1 MQEALE
7 GWKGLVGRACVA
19 LGWPC
24 TERAARVHATGVELA
39 FAAPFDQ
46 LLTATEINEWAWQRA
61 LEAMGQAFPRPQAP
75 GHPAV
80 WDEASAFTTLRALA
94 AEERDLGLTALVREA
109 AVRGLPVL
117 LDDRHLSLGAGRR
130 GRTWPLGA
138 LPPPQA
144 VPWEDL
150 GAIPTALVT
159 GSNGKTTT
167 VRLLAALAAAQG
179 QVPGHC
185 CTDGVVV
192 GGRQLESGDYSGPG
206 GARTVLR
213 HPAVEVAILETARGG
228 ILRRGLAVDRA
239 DAAVVTNISADH
251 FGEYGIHGLEDLA
264 DAKLVVARP
273 LGLTGLLVLNAED
286 PVLAERAAGLPCTAG
301 WFGLDFGHPRLAGAA
316 AACGVRE
323 GRLRLRWQGRE
334 HDLGDVRAMPLS
346 AGGAATYNIANL
358 AAAALAAAALGLDPE
373 GFAGVLGRF
382 GRDRR
387 DNPGRLETWRIGGVT
402 VLMDYAHNPEGLAG
416 LLGVARAFLGQGDV
430 PGRLGLLLSQAG
442 NREDDAI
449 RALAA
454 TAAAFHPDQVI
465 LKDLAEYLRGRE
477 HGEVPAILAEE
488 LSRRGLGADRLRTV
502 VEESD
507 AVGGLLAWARPGDVL
522 VMPIHGPKARAAV
535 AEMLDGLA
543 SMGWVPGA
551 QP

>member
-1 MQEALE
+1 ME
-7 GWKGLVGRACVA
+7 V
-19 LGWPC
+19 
-24 TERAARVHATGVELA
+24 
-39 FAAPFDQ
+39 
-46 LLTATEINEWAWQRA
+46 NEWAWQAALDRA
-61 LEAMGQAFPRPQAP
+61 GAPFPRPHAP
-75 GHPAV
+75 GHPAA
-80 WDEASAFTTLRALA
+80 WDEASAFATLRAFAA
-94 AEERDLGLTALVREA
+94 AEARPALRRLLDEA
-109 AVRGLPVL
+109 GRRGLPALSDDQL
-117 LDDRHLSLGAGRR
+117 LTLGAGRW
-130 GRTWPLGA
+130 GRSWPVA
-138 LPPPQA
+138 APPA
-144 VPWEDL
+144 VDEVPWEAL
-150 GAIPTALVT
+150 RAIPTALVT

-179 QVPGHC
+179 LAPGHC

-192 GGRQLESGDYSGPG
+192 AGRLLEAGDYSGPG

-213 HPAVEVAILETARGG
+213 HPEVEMAVLETARGG
-228 ILRRGLAVDRA
+228 ILRRGLAVQRA

-264 DAKLVVARP
+264 DAKLAVARA
-273 LGLTGLLVLNAED
+273 LGAKGLLALNAED
-286 PVLAERAAGLPCTAG
+286 PVLAARAEGLPCAVG
-301 WFGLDFGHPRLAGAA
+301 WFALDYGHPRLAASP
-316 AACGVRE
+316 AACGLRG
-323 GRLRLRWQGRE
+323 GRLLLRWRGRE
-334 HDLGDVRAMPLS
+334 HDLGDVRGMPLS

-358 AAAALAAAALGLDPE
+358 AAAAIAAAALGLDPE

-416 LLGVARAFLGQGDV
+416 LLGVARAFLGHGDV

-488 LSRRGLGADRLRTV
+488 LSRRGLGADRMRTV

>member
-1 MQEALE
+1 ML
-7 GWKGLVGRACVA
+7 RAADV
-19 LGWPC
+19 LGWPSP
-24 TERAARVHATGVELA
+24 EPVARVHATGAELA
-39 FAAPFDQ
+39 LAAPVDQ
-46 LLTATEINEWAWQRA
+46 LFTATEVNEWAWQAA
-61 LEAMGQAFPRPQAP
+61 LDRVGASFSRFHAP

-80 WDEASAFTTLRALA
+80 WDEASALGTLGAFAA
-94 AEERDLGLTALVREA
+94 AEARPALRRLLDEASRRDLPA
-109 AVRGLPVL
+109 L
-117 LDDRHLSLGAGRR
+117 LDDQLLTLGAGRW
-130 GRTWPLGA
+130 GRSWPLAA
-138 LPPPQA
+138 LPGVDE
-144 VPWEDL
+144 VPWAAL
-150 GAIPTALVT
+150 RALPTALVT

-167 VRLLAALAAAQG
+167 VRLLATLAAAQG
-179 QVPGHC
+179 LAPGHC

-192 GGRQLESGDYSGPG
+192 AGRLLEAGDYSGPG

-213 HPAVEVAILETARGG
+213 HPDVEVAVLETARGG

-239 DAAVVTNISADH
+239 DVAVVTNISADH

-264 DAKLVVARP
+264 DAKLVVARA
-273 LGLTGLLVLNAED
+273 LGPERLLVLNAED
-286 PVLAERAAGLPCTAG
+286 PVLAARGEALPCAVG
-301 WFGLDFGHPRLAGAA
+301 WFALDLGHPRLVASP
-316 AACGVRE
+316 AACGVQD
-323 GRLRLRWQGRE
+323 GRLVLRWRGRE
-334 HDLGDVRAMPLS
+334 HDLGEARAMPLS
-346 AGGAATYNIANL
+346 AEGAAAYNVANL

-373 GFAGVLGRF
+373 GFAAVLGRF

-416 LLGVARAFLGQGDV
+416 LLGVARAFQAPDRGPGR
-430 PGRLGLLLSQAG
+430 GRLGLLLSQAG

-488 LSRRGLGADRLRTV
+488 LARRGLGADRMRTV
-502 VEESD
+502 VEEAD
-507 AVGGLLAWARPGDVL
+507 AVGALLAWARPGDVL

-551 QP
+551 EA